1 MFLILYFLALLVAFK
16 KHTEQTSEC
25 IFHGVGYGLNRIY
38 QLLLSLFLTGCLFLC
53 TTERAM

>member
-1 MFLILYFLALLVAFK
+1 MHMFLILYFFV
-16 KHTEQTSEC
+16 KHTEQTSKC
-25 IFHGVGYGLNRIY
+25 IFHGVGYGLNGIY